1 MPVYGYELIGQPYKV
16 VKSISEL
23 DAFFYKVIII
33 KAKKYFKTTDKKF
46 AKSIKIN
53 KDTDFILARFDNN
66 ADDDRYHLKVKMFIK
81 KCNEILKDKTDN
93 KIFTNDDEISYI
105 LNLVLDKKE
114 EEIEKKLK
122 EFKKINKGRNVQFD
136 ITGSYEN
143 GAIILMKKVKK

>member
-33 KAKKYFKTTDKKF
+33 KAKKHFNDKKF
-46 AKSIKIN
+46 IDTIEIN
-53 KDTDFILARFDNN
+53 KDTDFILARFDNTIS
-66 ADDDRYHLKVKMFIK
+66 DDKYHLKVKMFIK
-81 KCNEILKDKTDN
+81 KCNELLNDKADN
-93 KIFTNDDEISYI
+93 KIFTDDDEITSI
-105 LNLVLDKKE
+105 INFVFKKTE
-114 EEIEKKLK
+114 KAIEKKLK
-122 EFKKINKGRNVQFD
+122 EFKKINKNRNVQFD

>member
-33 KAKKYFKTTDKKF
+33 KAKKHFSDKKF
-46 AKSIKIN
+46 IDTIEIN

-66 ADDDRYHLKVKMFIK
+66 TNDDRSHLKVKMFIK
-81 KCNEILKDKTDN
+81 KCNELLDVKADN
-93 KIFTNDDEISYI
+93 KIFTDDDEITSI
-105 LNLVLDKKE
+105 INFVFKKTE
-114 EEIEKKLK
+114 KAIEKKLK